1 MDLVN
6 GMQAV
11 ESLVEASAAVASQ
24 LDVLMQVESPID
36 MMSAGSDCCG
46 SNNYPQEPN

>member
-6 GMQAV
+6 GMA
-11 ESLVEASAAVASQ
+11 SLVEAGATVANQ

-46 SNNYPQEPN
+46 SNNYPQEPK